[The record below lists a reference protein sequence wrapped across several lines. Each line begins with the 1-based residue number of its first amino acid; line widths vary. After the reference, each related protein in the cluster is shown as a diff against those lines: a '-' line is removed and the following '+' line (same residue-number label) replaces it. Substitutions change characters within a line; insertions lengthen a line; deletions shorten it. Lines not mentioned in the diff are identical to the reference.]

1 MRTRS
6 ASSAAEL
13 LYRIDD
19 AARLARVRISGDTD
33 FDAFVVAFGALLDD
47 PAFRP
52 GYGLIVYRRAP
63 ESRPDVGTV
72 YRIIQWIRSHAAE
85 LRERRSAVV
94 AEGPLAYGVSRLT
107 SALVGAGGI
116 ALRVF
121 GDAERAERW
130 VRGEAA

>member
-1 MRTRS
+1 MRIPFATS
-6 ASSAAEL
+6 ATEL

-19 AARLARVRISGDTD
+19 GARLARVRISGDTD
-33 FDAFVVAFGALLDD
+33 FEAFVVAFGALLDD

-52 GYGLIVYRRAP
+52 GYGLIVYRLAP

-85 LRERRSAVV
+85 LRDRRSAVV
-94 AEGPLAYGVSRLT
+94 ADGRLAYGVSRLA
-107 SALVGAGGI
+107 SALVGPGGVAI
-116 ALRVF
+116 HVF